1 MELLIRIDNYEEWAC
16 DDSQGFS
23 ELDKENVKAQTG
35 FDSVIGIDL
44 VNIGPGADF
53 HVILLTILLGFDLIK
68 LGADINDGID
78 GWIEIGKK
86 IRNLFKRKKVVSV
99 DEEGA
104 TALALEL
111 ISRKVNIVRLE
122 KLHESTINLADLS
135 GMIPTNKGLSQKPYN
150 YYIQTYRVNDDDIF
164 VIGIKSTG
172 EAKIIKHFWY
182 NYNGLTE
189 LK

>member
-1 MELLIRIDNYEEWAC
+1 MEILLRIDNYEDWAC
-16 DDSQGFS
+16 NDSQSFS
-23 ELDKENVKAQTG
+23 ESDKENVKRLAG
-35 FDSVIGIDL
+35 FDSTIGIDL

-53 HVILLTILLGFDLIK
+53 HVILLTVLVGFELIK

-86 IRNLFKRKKVVSV
+86 IRNLFKRKKVVSI

-111 ISRKVNIVRLE
+111 IAQKENIVRLE
-122 KLHESTINLADLS
+122 KLQESTINLADLS
-135 GMIPTNKGLSQKPYN
+135 GMIPTNNGLSQKPYN
-150 YYIQTYRVNDDDIF
+150 YYIQTYRVNDDDIY
-164 VIGIKSTG
+164 VIGITSAG